1 MKTRCNRCRKLTD
14 YGNTYCKDCQ
24 SIISSERNKLRSKDE
39 EIEATTKSSTW
50 KNLRKQILMRDKNC
64 CVLCFKRGYIT
75 YKSLQV
81 HHIVK
86 RIEDKSLIYE
96 PTNLVTLCRTCHEE
110 VEKMSV
116 KQQRKLFGEVKELAT
131 YNLL

>member
-14 YGNTYCKDCQ
+14 YGNTYCKECQ
-24 SIISSERNKLRSKDE
+24 VIISSKRNRERTKNLA
-39 EIEATTKSSTW
+39 IEATTKNSIW
-50 KNLRKQILMRDKNC
+50 KSLRKQILRRDNNC

-75 YKSLQV
+75 YKTLQV

-86 RIEDKSLIYE
+86 RVDDESLIYE
-96 PTNLVTLCRTCHEE
+96 PTNLVTLCRNCHEE

-116 KQQRKLFGEVKELAT
+116 KQQKKLFGKLGGLIT
-131 YNLL
+131 YDLL